1 MRRPEAKK
9 KTAAKKAPPKAAR
22 ASATSRGQGR
32 GKSKLRQLS
41 KTELYR
47 RATEQDIAGRSK
59 MSRDELID
67 ALARAGHRRNKSA
80 A

>member
-1 MRRPEAKK
+1 MT
-9 KTAAKKAPPKAAR
+9 KTD
-22 ASATSRGQGR
+22 
-32 GKSKLRQLS
+32 
-41 KTELYR
+41 LYQ

-67 ALARAGHRRNKSA
+67 ALARAGHRRVKSA